1 MTRQNGVTSFDALVT
16 PELES
21 RIKEAALSE
30 EGFLERLL
38 TDPKGT
44 YRDRFGEELL
54 PGEEIEVLHREDG
67 GTTLYLPRLDSGMII
82 HEARAEDDDELT
94 DAELEMVAGG
104 GVTICDARKGPC

>member
-1 MTRQNGVTSFDALVT
+1 MTRSDGTSFDALVT

-44 YRDRFGEELL
+44 YRHRFGEELL
-54 PGEEIEVLHREDG
+54 PGEEIEVLDREDG
-67 GTTLYLPRLDSGMII
+67 GKVLYLPRFDCGMII
-82 HEARAEDDDELT
+82 HEARPEDDDELT

-104 GVTICDARKGPC
+104 INSRCNGGCSFK